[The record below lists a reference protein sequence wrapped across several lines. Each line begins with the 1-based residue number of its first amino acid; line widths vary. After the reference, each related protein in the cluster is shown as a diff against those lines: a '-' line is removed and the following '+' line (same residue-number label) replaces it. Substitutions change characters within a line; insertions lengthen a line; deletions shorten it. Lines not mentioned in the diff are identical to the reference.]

1 MDFYVDFR
9 RESEIMIPIIILS
22 AIILIVLIFCITF
35 GFLAFERS
43 FKRRIYEGD
52 QIEAA
57 AKKVGDR
64 PYNEEF
70 RKGIYWFRDFK
81 DKEEVW
87 IKSHDGL
94 NLKGYY
100 LKNEKSEGKVMILC
114 HGYRSFPYFD
124 FSASAKMYY
133 EKGFDLLFIVH
144 RTHLESEG
152 KYITFGINERYDLL
166 NWIKFVDKRTDG
178 KAKILLAGVSM
189 GAATVMYTLG
199 LKLPQSVK
207 GAVCDCGFNTPKKVI
222 GFALIEVFKKKWLAS
237 FMSNFVSF
245 AALFKIGSFLGK
257 VNTSKSL
264 RHNKLP
270 VMFAHGKADD
280 VVPYEMF
287 EKNIS
292 VGDFEKITVTCDQSA
307 HGLVFYYKN
316 EEYQKAFQKLL
327 KIAGM

>member
-1 MDFYVDFR
+1 
-9 RESEIMIPIIILS
+9 MIPLIIL
-22 AIILIVLIFCITF
+22 AVLIIGLLIFCIVF

-43 FKRRIYEGD
+43 FTRRIYEGD
-52 QIEAA
+52 PIEAA
-57 AKKVGDR
+57 VKKVGDR
-64 PYNEEF
+64 PYNRDF
-70 RKGIYWFRDFK
+70 KKGIYWFRDFPH
-81 DKEEVW
+81 KEEIN
-87 IKSHDGL
+87 IKSFDGL

-100 LKNEKSEGKVMILC
+100 LKNEKSQGKVAILC

-133 EKGFDLLFIVH
+133 ELGFDLLFIVH
-144 RTHLESEG
+144 RTHGESDG
-152 KYITFGINERYDLL
+152 KYITFGIKERFDLL
-166 NWIKFVDKRTDG
+166 KWIEYTDKRHCG

-199 LKLPQSVK
+199 LELPQCVK
-207 GAVCDCGFNTPKKVI
+207 GAVCDCGFDTPKHVI
-222 GFALIEVFKKKWLAS
+222 GFALREVFKTKWLAD

-264 RHNKLP
+264 KHNKLP

-280 VVPYEMF
+280 VVPYSMY

-292 VGDFEKITVTCDQSA
+292 VGDFEKIKVTSENAA
-307 HGLVFYYKN
+307 HGLVFYYEY
-316 EEYQKAFQKLL
+316 EEYRKALIKLMD
-327 KIAGM
+327 IAEI